1 MRLGLRYDMRV
12 PEFGAPPAGLY
23 AAAVEQ
29 CAWADQLGF
38 DYVHLAE
45 HHGAEDGY
53 CPSPLIL
60 GAAIASAT
68 RNLQLRFSALV
79 VTMHDP
85 LRLAEDLAVL
95 DLISGGGRI
104 RVIAGIGYRPH
115 EFAMFGVD
123 FAQRARQ
130 FEQKLEVLRQAWTG
144 EPFAYRGT
152 TVRVTPTPCTPGGP
166 AIYLGGSAVP
176 SARRAARLG
185 YGYCPT
191 SEELYEVYERECA
204 KLGRPA
210 PEPFSRQGPVFLH
223 VTDDPDRDWPAL
235 APHIVHATNLYA
247 QWARERP
254 DDTSNGLWREVSG
267 VEDLKADPNIWV
279 VTPEECVRRARRLR
293 ADDELRFHPLLGGL
307 PPEVSWR
314 SLRLFA
320 DEVLPCLERARAAV
334 PAAS

>member
-1 MRLGLRYDMRV
+1 MLFFLIMLYKYIYITLFFFSSRRRHTRSTRDWSSDVCSSDLGPGTDCGSTGRPACCARTAPRSAACSPPGSAPAGYWVRRTWAAATRWATRARWAGSPGRAPECEPRPGASRPGEPMRLGLRYDMRV

-79 VTMHDP
+79 LTMHDP

-191 SEELYEVYERECA
+191 SEELYEVY
-204 KLGRPA
+204 
-210 PEPFSRQGPVFLH
+210 
-223 VTDDPDRDWPAL
+223 
-235 APHIVHATNLYA
+235 
-247 QWARERP
+247 
-254 DDTSNGLWREVSG
+254 
-267 VEDLKADPNIWV
+267 
-279 VTPEECVRRARRLR
+279 
-293 ADDELRFHPLLGGL
+293 
-307 PPEVSWR
+307 
-314 SLRLFA
+314 
-320 DEVLPCLERARAAV
+320 
-334 PAAS
+334 